1 MKPIKH
7 VLNEVWE
14 RYPDAMQNKHRDV
27 STTLSIE
34 ALIAELFAV
43 GEYYYYVINV
53 TDSTVSNFHPNIL
66 GIHGLS
72 HYPKHLSE
80 IIELIHPDDV
90 DFVVNAE
97 NWTLAKLSEIGFEH
111 QLYIKS
117 GYCFRMKT
125 ADGSYRLFHHQAIH
139 TAKDENGKL
148 LQAANIHTDISH
160 LSSQNNHIVT
170 LSGIGGRTDF
180 YQIQLSVGPCPAYPT
195 PNLTRREI
203 EILKYL
209 AQGYTC
215 KEIAS
220 HLFLSYHTVRSHHK
234 NILKKTE
241 CNNTAGLIKKAI
253 EYGYL

>member
-1 MKPIKH
+1 MKPIRH
-7 VLNEVWE
+7 VLNKVWE
-14 RYPDAMQNKHRDV
+14 KYPQAMENKHKEVNVPINIGALV
-27 STTLSIE
+27 SE
-34 ALIAELFAV
+34 MFAV
-43 GEYYYYVINV
+43 GEFYYYVINI
-53 TDSTVSNFHPNIL
+53 TDSTISNFHSNIL
-66 GIHGLS
+66 SIHGLS
-72 HYPKHLSE
+72 AFPKHLSE
-80 IIELIHPDDV
+80 IIALIHPDDV
-90 DFVVNAE
+90 SFVIDAE
-97 NWTLAKLSEIGFEH
+97 NWTLVKLAEIGFEH
-111 QLYIKS
+111 QLNIKS

-125 ADGSYRLFHHQAIH
+125 ADGTYRLFHHQAIH

-148 LQAANIHTDISH
+148 VQSANIHTDISH

-170 LSGIGGRTDF
+170 LSGIGGRSDF
-180 YQIQLSVGPCPAYPT
+180 YQIQLSADPCFTYPS

-203 EILKYL
+203 EILKFL
-209 AQGYTC
+209 GQGYTC